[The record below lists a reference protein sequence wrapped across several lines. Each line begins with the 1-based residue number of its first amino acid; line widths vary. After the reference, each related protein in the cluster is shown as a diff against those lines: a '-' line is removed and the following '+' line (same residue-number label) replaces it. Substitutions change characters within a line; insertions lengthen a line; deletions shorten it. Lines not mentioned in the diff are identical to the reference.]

1 MTTMRKSEYDALP
14 LKQQASLMSSKEPPT
29 LVDDD

>member
-14 LKQQASLMSSKEPPT
+14 LKQQASLMSGKEPPT